1 MNLMVVDAS
10 ALVAYVRSHDDWSPV
25 ANRILEAHFAAGG
38 GIRIPSI
45 AVAELAS
52 AVARASGRPELGL
65 QAVTHLTQHRRI
77 VTRAVD
83 HGLASLAAGI
93 AATQLVRGCDALYL
107 AMAQDEGLPLL
118 TFDREQ
124 RLRAPKGVQ
133 TIPPDGS
140 DSALDGGASRS

>member
-38 GIRIPSI
+38 GIRIPNI

-52 AVARASGRPELGL
+52 AVARASGQPELGL
-65 QAVTHLTQHRRI
+65 QAVTHLARHRRI

-83 HGLASLAAGI
+83 HGLSLI
-93 AATQLVRGCDALYL
+93 H
-107 AMAQDEGLPLL
+107 
-118 TFDREQ
+118 
-124 RLRAPKGVQ
+124 
-133 TIPPDGS
+133 I
-140 DSALDGGASRS
+140 